1 VIWSQS
7 PERGTEWLSF
17 LFDQKQIDS
26 YIRSGEAQ
34 QTRATLLPATAVEK
48 GLVEVFLPREEEEKV
63 VANDD

>member
-7 PERGTEWLSF
+7 PERGAEWLSF

-26 YIRSGEAQ
+26 YIRPGEAQ
-34 QTRATLLPATAVEK
+34 QTRAALLPGTAVEK
-48 GLVEVFLPREEEEKV
+48 GLVEVFLPRGEKEKV